1 MTKKNQDI
9 QDQILLK
16 ALEDVP
22 FDGWT
27 WDVVE
32 QAAVNTGYGV
42 DMASAV
48 FPDKLPDVLRH
59 FSQWADRQMM
69 QALEAISPGEYQNM
83 RVRDKVKQGVL
94 SRIEVLKPHK
104 ESVKAA
110 SAFWLRPFRKMEA
123 GKMVWKTADQIWIW
137 AGDNAT
143 DYNHYTKR
151 LLLSGVITSTMLAW
165 MNDTSDNSQ
174 ETLDF
179 LDRRIDNVLGVGK
192 IIGNIKGRFKGHPK
206 EAKGAS

>member
-32 QAAVNTGYGV
+32 QAAEKAGFSA
-42 DMASAV
+42 DMAAAV
-48 FPDKLPDVLRH
+48 FPDQLSGVLRH
-59 FSQWADRQMM
+59 FSNWADRQMM
-69 QALEAISPGEYQNM
+69 QALSLVEYQDM
-83 RVRDKVKQGVL
+83 RVRDKVKRGVEE
-94 SRIEVLKPHK
+94 RIKVLEPHK
-104 ESVKAA
+104 EAVKAA
-110 SAFWLRPFRKMEA
+110 SAYWFRPFRKFEA
-123 GKMVWKTADQIWIW
+123 GRLVWKTADKIWLW
-137 AGDNAT
+137 AGDEAK

-151 LLLSGVITSTMLAW
+151 VLLSGVITSTMLAW
-165 MNDTSDNSQ
+165 MNDNSDNSQ

-179 LDRRIDNVLGVGK
+179 LDRRIDNVLGIGR
-192 IIGNIKGRFKGHPK
+192 IIGNLKGKRKS
-206 EAKGAS
+206 A